1 MYKWY
6 QDLVQG
12 LDENVDE
19 NLKDLDENLAQLTQK
34 TEDPK
39 VIKRT
44 LLPPPLHTHTV
55 NVIELHCKI
64 IKKWQLPHFFINS
77 PPPFQ
82 VYPPPPPFDYVYYW
96 ALKEIKTYIYIHQFF
111 FLVTT
116 CKQDKQENTS

>member
-39 VIKRT
+39 SNKGNLT
-44 LLPPPLHTHTV
+44 HPLPPPLPTHRESKCDW
-55 NVIELHCKI
+55 NVK
-64 IKKWQLPHFFINS
+64 
-77 PPPFQ
+77 
-82 VYPPPPPFDYVYYW
+82 Y
-96 ALKEIKTYIYIHQFF
+96 
-111 FLVTT
+111 
-116 CKQDKQENTS
+116 